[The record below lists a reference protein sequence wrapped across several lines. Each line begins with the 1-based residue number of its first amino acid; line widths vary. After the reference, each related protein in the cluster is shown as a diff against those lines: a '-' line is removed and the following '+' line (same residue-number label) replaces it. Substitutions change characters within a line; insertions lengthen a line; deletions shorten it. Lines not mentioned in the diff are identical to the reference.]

1 MKQAESVVRV
11 HTHTDYIK
19 NKIAV
24 YQFSRIAK
32 KIKKYTLTHTLI
44 FSLKKKRGVKV

>member
-1 MKQAESVVRV
+1 MRKQNKNTKYKEPENVGTVHT

-24 YQFSRIAK
+24 YQ
-32 KIKKYTLTHTLI
+32 
-44 FSLKKKRGVKV
+44 